1 MRNEQRT
8 SVWVRKY
15 LSQGGKEI
23 KRLTERM
30 GKNCEYLKI
39 RGHWGIRSVFI
50 VEIALLLLT
59 KNLFLLIMDNLSL
72 SLMNA
77 TNKNEVFSTSQK
89 GFYVLM
95 SKLVKKGTL
104 LCSGQ

>member
-1 MRNEQRT
+1 M
-8 SVWVRKY
+8 
-15 LSQGGKEI
+15 
-23 KRLTERM
+23 
-30 GKNCEYLKI
+30 
-39 RGHWGIRSVFI
+39 
-50 VEIALLLLT
+50 
-59 KNLFLLIMDNLSL
+59 MDNLSLSLSL

-77 TNKNEVFSTSQK
+77 TNKNEVFLTSQK